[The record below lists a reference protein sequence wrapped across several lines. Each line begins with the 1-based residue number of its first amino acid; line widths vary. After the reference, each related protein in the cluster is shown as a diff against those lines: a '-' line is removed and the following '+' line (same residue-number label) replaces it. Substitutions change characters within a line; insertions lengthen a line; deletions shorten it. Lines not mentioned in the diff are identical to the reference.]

1 MGGGVGL
8 RGVGLRRGVAG
19 GWRRGNA
26 LAGALGGRPGGDGR
40 RRKKGKSEVGEEA
53 G

>member
-8 RGVGLRRGVAG
+8 G
-19 GWRRGNA
+19 GDA
-26 LAGALGGRPGGDGR
+26 LAGALGGRPEGDGR
-40 RRKKGKSEVGEEA
+40 RRRKGKSEVGEEA